1 MNDHAS
7 QLRQLADIIG
17 GEIAMDLKMAADQI
31 YEQRVEL
38 IRLRSLLVDMAKW
51 TVKSLDAAGLSWDD
65 PDDVML
71 QDVIRAIR

>member
-71 QDVIRAIR
+71 QDVIRSVR

>member
-71 QDVIRAIR
+71 QDVIRAVR